1 MELGRERREVGLEKK
16 EKRGVRREREDRDE
30 EREAAVPV
38 VVAIGEAREEK
49 IRGIVCSEFSE

>member
-16 EKRGVRREREDRDE
+16 EKRGVRRERE
-30 EREAAVPV
+30 EREVAVTVAV

-49 IRGIVCSEFSE
+49 IRGIVCS